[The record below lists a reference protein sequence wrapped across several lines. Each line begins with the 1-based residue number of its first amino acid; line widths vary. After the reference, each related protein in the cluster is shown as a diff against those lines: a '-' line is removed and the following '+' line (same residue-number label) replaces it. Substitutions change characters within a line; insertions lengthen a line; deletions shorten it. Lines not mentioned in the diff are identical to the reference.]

1 MSNSTTSTIAAQ
13 QAAAD
18 EGDPTKISVALSKF
32 FKNYKRVVLGL
43 FIFAFSSWQLSILSK
58 PKTFFP
64 SYPSS
69 PPYSSNKAKFKMSPL
84 TAFSNIIMSVIGNG
98 LVGMSRGV
106 KCCPD
111 ENNPKRPKPMKGGG
125 QVQRG
130 GDRQTKGKQEDV
142 GDIISNISFQWGDDD
157 WKPFDIYSDNIG
169 WPYDQMYIN
178 PSFTFSYWLGRSQM
192 ISWMIP
198 RQIFQAILLIL
209 SNFSIA
215 KPRKGSKKNNPDSS
229 FLWFTRFL
237 VTLILPFVF
246 VFSLAASTFVAIFST
261 IWGGFFQHLIDWNF
275 SGLLWGFFLTW
286 LLVLYNMV
294 VQPLEL
300 FASLFTIPFLYGGKN
315 FVKENFGSWNKDKK
329 SNKPAGYKE
338 LIYFMLA
345 ITLSAVA
352 YNSFMPV
359 IKGHVNIN

>member
-1 MSNSTTSTIAAQ
+1 
-13 QAAAD
+13 
-18 EGDPTKISVALSKF
+18 
-32 FKNYKRVVLGL
+32 
-43 FIFAFSSWQLSILSK
+43 
-58 PKTFFP
+58 
-64 SYPSS
+64 
-69 PPYSSNKAKFKMSPL
+69 
-84 TAFSNIIMSVIGNG
+84 
-98 LVGMSRGV
+98 
-106 KCCPD
+106 
-111 ENNPKRPKPMKGGG
+111 
-125 QVQRG
+125 
-130 GDRQTKGKQEDV
+130 
-142 GDIISNISFQWGDDD
+142 
-157 WKPFDIYSDNIG
+157 
-169 WPYDQMYIN
+169 MYIN

-215 KPRKGSKKNNPDSS
+215 KPRKGSQKRNPDSS

-315 FVKENFGSWNKDKK
+315 FVKENFSSWNKDKK
-329 SNKPAGYKE
+329 SNKKQ
-338 LIYFMLA
+338 
-345 ITLSAVA
+345 
-352 YNSFMPV
+352 
-359 IKGHVNIN
+359 